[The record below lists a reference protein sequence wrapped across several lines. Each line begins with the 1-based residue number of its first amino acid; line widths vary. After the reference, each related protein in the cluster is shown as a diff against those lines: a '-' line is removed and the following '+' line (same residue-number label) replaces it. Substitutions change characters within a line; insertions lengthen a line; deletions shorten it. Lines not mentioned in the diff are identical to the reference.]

1 MILLLYIWEIK
12 YFRDSE
18 IKDNDNSP
26 SEDHDLI
33 NKLSE

>member
-18 IKDNDNSP
+18 INVNDNSP